1 MGLANKIRQLGAGA
15 VDAASPVAV
24 LFGKVMNTAPLEIL
38 VDQRFTIDRDFLV
51 VPAHLT
57 RYELDW
63 PPLAEAG
70 DATQKAVIREG
81 LNAGDTV
88 LLLRMQGG
96 QKYVVW
102 DKVVSE

>member
-24 LFGKVMNTAPLEIL
+24 LFGKVTNTAPLEIQ

-51 VPAHLT
+51 IPAYLT

-63 PPLAEAG
+63 PPEVAG
-70 DATQKAVIREG
+70 PSAPKAVIREG
-81 LNAGDTV
+81 LAAGDNV

-96 QKYVVW
+96 QKYIVW
-102 DKVVSE
+102 DKVVSG